1 MINRFRNSLRAK
13 TILSLMAILAPIVFV
28 SFATNYILSSMS
40 SNYQD
45 IGEELKLELQPVKK
59 VRVPLPQVVT
69 TIDAFFATGN
79 RQYFNDYTTL
89 EKTIDA
95 RFDDINLS
103 NFSLGTERK
112 SILSAEK
119 DWREIKSIAAL
130 IIGDP
135 GAKDNPEAFKKM
147 VQMDELVLSADNK
160 LEQAGDHAEQEIQE
174 NLELTARD
182 RTRNIFLV
190 GIIMV
195 FSVGVVIVAGVYL
208 LRSILRPVRELENGV
223 QQVQEGDLKHRIKVF
238 KNDELGQVSQ
248 AFNEMTE
255 ELAVYS
261 ERLTEIATHDD
272 LTSLYNHREFYNQLE
287 NEADLAKRYGL
298 FFSLAMFDI
307 DFFKKVNDKYG
318 HKAGDVVL
326 AAVAGTIKQTAR
338 SHDIC
343 ARYGGEEFAVIL
355 PQTHKEDGVIIAKR
369 ICAQI
374 ASNPIVLD
382 DPDNPVKL
390 TISAGVAEFER
401 NAKDIEGLFNKA
413 DSALYN
419 AKETGRN
426 RVVVYREAA

>member
-1 MINRFRNSLRAK
+1 MR
-13 TILSLMAILAPIVFV
+13 
-28 SFATNYILSSMS
+28 
-40 SNYQD
+40 
-45 IGEELKLELQPVKK
+45 
-59 VRVPLPQVVT
+59 
-69 TIDAFFATGN
+69 
-79 RQYFNDYTTL
+79 
-89 EKTIDA
+89 
-95 RFDDINLS
+95 
-103 NFSLGTERK
+103 
-112 SILSAEK
+112 
-119 DWREIKSIAAL
+119 
-130 IIGDP
+130 
-135 GAKDNPEAFKKM
+135 
-147 VQMDELVLSADNK
+147 ADNK

-195 FSVGVVIVAGVYL
+195 FSLGIVIVASVYL
-208 LRSILRPVRELENGV
+208 LRSILRPARELENGV
-223 QQVQEGDLKHRIKVF
+223 QQVQKGDLKYRIKVF
-238 KNDELGQVSQ
+238 KNDEIGRVSK
-248 AFNEMTE
+248 AFNEMTKRLE
-255 ELAVYS
+255 TYS
-261 ERLTEIATHDD
+261 DRLTEIATHDD

-355 PQTHKEDGVIIAKR
+355 PQTHKEDGIIIAKR